1 MTSRCVHAG
10 QRASHPV
17 FCTIL
22 PPHILKH
29 IAAHGE
35 PGHKEWAIA
44 TLAVTERLRGRRHA
58 FGYFQPAAGVEEKR
72 RTIFDAGHKERL
84 SGKRIRGEGEPKS
97 KDPAVNQAYDGL
109 GTTFDFYAQLFER
122 NSVDD
127 KGLRLDAFVHYGVD
141 YDNAFWNGNQMV
153 FGDGD
158 GKMFQNFTG
167 CLDVIAHELTH
178 GVTQYEADL
187 EYHDQPGAL
196 NESMSDVFGV
206 LVKQWKRK
214 DSADKADWL
223 IGKGILS
230 KGMHGRA
237 LRSMKD
243 PGSAYDD
250 PALGGKDPQPGH
262 MKQFIKT
269 KDDDGGVHLNSGIP
283 NRAFY
288 LAAAAFGGYAWDK
301 AGPIW
306 YRALTTSLRPRSQ
319 FKDAARAT
327 IAAAR
332 DLFGAAAEK
341 KVEAAWSEVGVI

>member
-1 MTSRCVHAG
+1 MTDRCSHAG
-10 QRASHPV
+10 HSVNHPV

-35 PGHKEWAIA
+35 PDHKKWAIA
-44 TLAVTERLRGRRHA
+44 TLAVTERLRGRRQA
-58 FGYFQPAAGVEEKR
+58 LGYFQPAAGIEEKR

-84 SGKRIRGEGEPKS
+84 SGRRMRGEGEPKS
-97 KDPAVNQAYDGL
+97 SDAAVNQAYEGL
-109 GTTFDFYAQLFER
+109 GNTFDFYAQLFER

-127 KGLRLDAFVHYGVD
+127 KGLRLDAFVHYGED

-158 GKMFQNFTG
+158 GKLFQNFTG

-187 EYHDQPGAL
+187 EYHGQSGAL

-214 DSADKADWL
+214 DSAAEADWL
-223 IGKGILS
+223 IGKGILVR
-230 KGMHGRA
+230 GIHGDA
-237 LRSMKD
+237 LRSMKE
-243 PGSAYDD
+243 PGEAYDD
-250 PALGGKDPQPGH
+250 PALGGRDPQPGH
-262 MKQFIKT
+262 MKQYAKM
-269 KDDDGGVHLNSGIP
+269 KDDDGGVHINSGIP

-288 LAAAAFGGYAWDK
+288 LAATALGGYAWEK

-306 YRALTTSLRPRSQ
+306 YQALTQSLRPRSQ

-327 IAAAR
+327 MAAASA
-332 DLFGAAAEK
+332 LFGAAAEK